1 MSDGIRF
8 IGLDVHQE
16 TISVAIAEL
25 DGEVQEFG
33 RIRNQPSDVAKLM
46 HRLGTPNKLFCCYE
60 AGPCGYALYRQLQ
73 ELHISCVVVAPSLVP
88 RKPGDRVKTDR
99 RDALKLARLL
109 RSGDL
114 TPVWV
119 PDEEHEALRD
129 LTRAREAAVNEQTRA
144 RHRLSKLL
152 LRLGIGR
159 PEGMQAWSKRH
170 HHWLAT
176 LQLAQPAQRIVL
188 EEALL
193 AMDQAEKR
201 VMRLTVALE
210 QLATTSA
217 HAAVISALQALRGV
231 ALVTAT
237 SLVAELGDLTR
248 FRTARQAMAYVAVT
262 PREYSSGSRQH
273 RGGITKSG
281 NRHARFVLVEASWHY
296 RHRPSGGGVLAK
308 RRVDQPPAVVALAR
322 KAETRLNRRF
332 THLLARGKN
341 RQQAVVAVSREL
353 VGFVWAIGQAVP
365 VQHQQQRAA

>member
-1 MSDGIRF
+1 MTDSIKF

-16 TISVAIAEL
+16 TISMAVADLGGDIR
-25 DGEVQEFG
+25 EFG
-33 RIRNQPSDVAKLM
+33 RIRNQPSDVAKVM
-46 HRLGTPNKLFCCYE
+46 RRLGPSDKLFCCYE
-60 AGPCGYALYRQLQ
+60 AGPCGYVLYRQLQ
-73 ELHISCVVVAPSLVP
+73 QLHISCVVVAPSLTP
-88 RKPGDRVKTDR
+88 IRPGDRVKTDR

-109 RSGDL
+109 RSGEL

-129 LTRAREAAVNEQTRA
+129 LTRAREAAVTEQTRA

-159 PEGMQAWSKRH
+159 PEGMGAWSKRH
-170 HHWLAT
+170 HQWLAT
-176 LQLAQPAQRIVL
+176 LQLAQPARRIVF

-193 AMDQAEKR
+193 ALDQAEQR
-201 VMRLTVALE
+201 VLRLSKALE
-210 QLATTSA
+210 QLATTSTY
-217 HAAVISALQALRGV
+217 AAVIGALQALRGV
-231 ALVTAT
+231 ALVTAA

-262 PREYSSGSRQH
+262 PSESSSGNRQH

-281 NRHARFVLVEASWHY
+281 NRHARWILVEASWHY
-296 RHRPSGGGVLAK
+296 RHRPAGGGVLAK
-308 RRVDQPPAVVALAR
+308 RRVGQPPAVVALAR

-365 VQHQQQRAA
+365 GQHQQMAA